1 MKITGHGRHPPW
13 PEAPYGVKCPDGT
26 PKRENLRPAPSE
38 SPSPTRRSARFD
50 SSHRAQ
56 YVAECGADRHPC
68 GQRCAD
74 SRSRGSFRSVY
85 AAGWMSGRR

>member
-50 SSHRAQ
+50 SSHPAQ
-56 YVAECGADRHPC
+56 YVANSDADRHPLP
-68 GQRCAD
+68 RHRAD
-74 SRSRGSFRSVY
+74 SPKSTVSLAEPGTF
-85 AAGWMSGRR
+85 